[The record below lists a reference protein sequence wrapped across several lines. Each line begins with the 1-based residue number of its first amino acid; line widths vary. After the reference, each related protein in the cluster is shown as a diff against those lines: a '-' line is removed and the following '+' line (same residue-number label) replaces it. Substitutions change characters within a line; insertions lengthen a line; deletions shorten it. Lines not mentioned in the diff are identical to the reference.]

1 MPVIFLV
8 DPARAMLA
16 FLMIFD
22 CGLDLMVRARLNDA
36 MPGFL
41 ARVARALTRL
51 ATSIGFTQVAGS
63 ATILPFLGPAV
74 HLNLRLMPDLV
85 LPRIFLAASSAG
97 STASNSSQTFIT
109 CYLLAS
115 ISRWSVQAYE
125 HMISDV
131 NAEVNDDKPYDKD
144 EIGIPIFFWK
154 FVSNNLLLNFCLLL
168 IHKA

>member
-1 MPVIFLV
+1 MPFLFARPDLFLMPVRFLMPAIFFLV
-8 DPARAMLA
+8 PARAMLA

-22 CGLDLMVRARLNDA
+22 CGLDRMVRARLNDA

-85 LPRIFLAASSAG
+85 LPRMFLAASSAG
-97 STASNSSQTFIT
+97 STASNSSQTFIA
-109 CYLLAS
+109 CYLLAH
-115 ISRWSVQAYE
+115 ISRCYMQVSV
-125 HMISDV
+125 
-131 NAEVNDDKPYDKD
+131 
-144 EIGIPIFFWK
+144 G
-154 FVSNNLLLNFCLLL
+154 
-168 IHKA
+168 

>member
-1 MPVIFLV
+1 MPFLFARPDLFLMPVRFLMPAIFLV
-8 DPARAMLA
+8 EPARAMLA
-16 FLMIFD
+16 FLMILD
-22 CGLDLMVRARLNDA
+22 CGLDLMVRDRLNDA

-85 LPRIFLAASSAG
+85 LPRMFLAASSAG

-109 CYLLAS
+109 CYLLAPV
-115 ISRWSVQAYE
+115 SRWSVQALE
-125 HMISDV
+125 HV
-131 NAEVNDDKPYDKD
+131 
-144 EIGIPIFFWK
+144 
-154 FVSNNLLLNFCLLL
+154 
-168 IHKA
+168 